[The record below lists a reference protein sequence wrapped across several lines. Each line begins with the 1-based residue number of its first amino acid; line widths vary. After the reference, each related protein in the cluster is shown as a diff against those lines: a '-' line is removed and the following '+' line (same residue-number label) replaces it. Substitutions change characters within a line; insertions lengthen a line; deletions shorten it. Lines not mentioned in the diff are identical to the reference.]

1 MPNPG
6 RTNAVVRCA
15 GGTWLA
21 LPSAAAPSPADGEN
35 HAPAAV
41 SSDMFADAPTSSS
54 SSTSPAWADMA
65 TEAIE
70 SCVLGNSLC
79 VCARVFCPEAIA
91 IYFWIA
97 AFLLSLFLRPRALGQ
112 SLPQCCT
119 QCTHARFVLQARQCG
134 GRPEHGKFGKRRD
147 PFFELLCSCS
157 AAPTPHF
164 AQAIMREQ
172 SISPL
177 SRTVSNDNSKTLATL
192 TRSSSLKRSFSA
204 HHCIHP
210 VACCIQQV
218 VCQFPPFGH
227 IDDFVTR
234 EFRMNLH

>member
-1 MPNPG
+1 MSSLSTNPHFPSTRYWPPRAPVLKPNFF
-6 RTNAVVRCA
+6 
-15 GGTWLA
+15 
-21 LPSAAAPSPADGEN
+21 
-35 HAPAAV
+35 H
-41 SSDMFADAPTSSS
+41 
-54 SSTSPAWADMA
+54 
-65 TEAIE
+65 
-70 SCVLGNSLC
+70 
-79 VCARVFCPEAIA
+79 
-91 IYFWIA
+91 
-97 AFLLSLFLRPRALGQ
+97 RPRALGQ
-112 SLPQCCT
+112 SLSQCCT

-134 GRPEHGKFGKRRD
+134 GRPEHGKLGKRRD
-147 PFFELLCSCS
+147 RFFELLCSCS
-157 AAPTPHF
+157 AAPTHQYLCSAAPTPQL
-164 AQAIMREQ
+164 AQAIMRER

-177 SRTVSNDNSKTLATL
+177 PRTVSNDNSKTLATL